1 MLIYV
6 MIAIHKQL
14 TTMDILTLLKAL
26 RKKFRRKAQHKL
38 YVYKSILEMQN
49 AALRKLV
56 RVTIKQDAIR
66 KIRNSHD
73 PSNVICSLSKEN
85 LHLLQSAGHNLS
97 LCKKYKRYYKLLN
110 Y

>member
-1 MLIYV
+1 

-14 TTMDILTLLKAL
+14 TTMDILTSLKAL
-26 RKKFRRKAQHKL
+26 RKKFRRKAQHKI
-38 YVYKSILEMQN
+38 YVYNSMLEMQN
-49 AALRKLV
+49 AAMRKLV

-66 KIRNSHD
+66 KIRKSHD